1 MSVGLMSAKK
11 EILESRTLS
20 TQLLYN
26 QLKET
31 KTPLKAFVSASAI
44 GIYGFDTGNQLLTEE
59 SPISTQFLAD
69 VVKKWEE
76 EVQKIASIPNQNGI
90 SGGIRVAKLR
100 IGIVLSDKG
109 GALVEMAKP
118 VRLFAGAAL
127 GTGKQCL
134 SWIHIDDL
142 CKMFVFAVENDNIS
156 GEYNAVGVSVTTNE
170 ILTKAIAKALDKP
183 LFLPNVPAFA
193 LNLILG
199 EMAGMVLGGNNVSSE
214 KIQKAGF
221 KFDYTD
227 LDTAVKKLLQ

>member
-1 MSVGLMSAKK
+1 M
-11 EILESRTLS
+11 
-20 TQLLYN
+20 
-26 QLKET
+26 
-31 KTPLKAFVSASAI
+31 
-44 GIYGFDTGNQLLTEE
+44 
-59 SPISTQFLAD
+59 
-69 VVKKWEE
+69 
-76 EVQKIASIPNQNGI
+76 
-90 SGGIRVAKLR
+90 
-100 IGIVLSDKG
+100 SDKG

-156 GEYNAVGVSVTTNE
+156 GEYNAVGVSATTNE

-199 EMAGMVLGGNNVSSE
+199 EMAGMVL
-214 KIQKAGF
+214 AC
-221 KFDYTD
+221 T
-227 LDTAVKKLLQ
+227 